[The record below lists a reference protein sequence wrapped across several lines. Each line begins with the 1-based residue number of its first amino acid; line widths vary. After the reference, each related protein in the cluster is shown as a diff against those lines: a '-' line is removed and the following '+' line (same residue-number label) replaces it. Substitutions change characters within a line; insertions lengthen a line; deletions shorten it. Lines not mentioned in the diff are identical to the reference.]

1 MKVTVENKK
10 GLNKDVKVFVDKKTM
25 NVYMDEKYEEIKG
38 TVNLK
43 GFRPGKVPREILK
56 RQFGKAV
63 FSEVLDKVL
72 KETSTK
78 ALQENK
84 IKPAGQPK
92 LDLKTYG
99 EDKDLEYILSVTE
112 LPKVE
117 LKSIE
122 NIKFDEYTVKIDQK
136 ETDKRIND
144 IAKNQPNFKEAPET
158 TKAKKGDLVVF
169 DYNATVD
176 EKTFKGGE
184 GKNTQLTLGKDLF
197 LKGFDEQLIGVKKG
211 DEKIVDATL
220 PENFPEK
227 EFINKKAKFKCTI
240 SAVKIP
246 EDVKIDDQFAKN
258 LGAKDLND
266 LKSLITKQINDEYK
280 NSLDRLTKNQIL
292 KEIEKFKVSEIPEN
306 LLEDEIKILSQGM
319 SEDDAKKSRKNFE
332 EVAKKRIK
340 VGLVLNEFGE
350 QNQIKVTEQE
360 LQAEVQKQ
368 IRMMPGQEK
377 MVMEFYKKNPNAL
390 ASLRGTVYEEKILN
404 MIKEKAKPNKKEI
417 SKDEAE
423 KILKESQ
430 KQQLEQE
437 RRQAEINTLQQHNDL
452 LAELDQAEDV
462 NRATFAFLNRDDDN
476 SVRAF
481 NEAQTEISDRDIRR
495 IDAQGLYASEQ
506 LRLRSVGALRAGRA
520 AERAANL
527 NAMATIFSA
536 SYKATQT
543 G

>member
-144 IAKNQPNFKEAPET
+144 IAKNQPNFKEASET

-227 EFINKKAKFKCTI
+227 EFINKKAKFMCKI

-340 VGLVLNEFGE
+340 VGLILNEFGE

-360 LQAEVQKQ
+360 LQTEVQKQ

-430 KQQLEQE
+430 KQQLDQE
-437 RRQAEINTLQQHNDL
+437 LK
-452 LAELDQAEDV
+452 DQRKPEKKADGKKT
-462 NRATFAFLNRDDDN
+462 ADN
-476 SVRAF
+476 KTKPKVKKTKSVAKK
-481 NEAQTEISDRDIRR
+481 TKKVS
-495 IDAQGLYASEQ
+495 
-506 LRLRSVGALRAGRA
+506 
-520 AERAANL
+520 
-527 NAMATIFSA
+527 
-536 SYKATQT
+536 KK
-543 G
+543 